1 MSITAFLSPCWRR
14 RAGSLLIVA
23 SVVAASAPVL
33 SAKPP
38 KVERREMKK
47 DAAGEAGGKNLAED
61 AASRAM
67 TKLREQ
73 LEVPDDA
80 EWDVIAERIANL
92 TELRRTLAGGVGIR
106 GANVGD
112 KVKAAGRADRSARQ
126 EQDALRTAVRDKLP
140 DAEIKSRLAR
150 AHDVHRQNESKLAK
164 AQEELRAVLTV
175 RQEAVAVV
183 AGLLP
188 P

>member
-1 MSITAFLSPCWRR
+1 LLLMITCAMT
-14 RAGSLLIVA
+14 
-23 SVVAASAPVL
+23 AAEPGL
-33 SAKPP
+33 KPP
-38 KVERREMKK
+38 KFERREIKK
-47 DAAGEAGGKNLAED
+47 EAAAAGEGKNAGAD
-61 AASRAM
+61 ATSRAM

-73 LEVPDDA
+73 LEVTDDA

-92 TELRRTLAGGVGIR
+92 TELRRTLGASAGGR
-106 GANVGD
+106 GAIAGD
-112 KVKAAGRADRSARQ
+112 KVKPAGRADRSARQ

-140 DAEIKSRLAR
+140 DAEIKARLAR
-150 AHDVHRQNESKLAK
+150 AHDVHRQNEAK
-164 AQEELRAVLTV
+164 VEKAEEELRAVLTV